1 MSPDAA
7 SRRVDKRVL
16 VKALIVAAIPTMS
29 AGHSLDEGKGL
40 AERNRG
46 WDEVPKHPWI
56 EV

>member
-40 AERNRG
+40 AQRNRG